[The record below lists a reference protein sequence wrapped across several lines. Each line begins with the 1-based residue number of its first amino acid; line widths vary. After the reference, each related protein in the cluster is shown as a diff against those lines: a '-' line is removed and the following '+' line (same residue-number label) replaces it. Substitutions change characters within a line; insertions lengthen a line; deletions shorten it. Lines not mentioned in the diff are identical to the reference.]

1 MSIVI
6 DPDFGE
12 VSRFPAP
19 VRWVGTKVGRSGGEG
34 ALLEWWEGSELTKV
48 RRRLAPD
55 VRAPAEARAFVASQC
70 HGLSAE
76 AMDVVRLLT
85 TEIVGNAMWHA
96 APGPLWLDVEAEPD
110 HVAVGVTDAGGGEVR
125 LAPDNHWPETGH
137 GLRLVDAL
145 SARWGVE
152 PAAEPPGKRV
162 WFEMAW
168 QDAREVAVPRPRRWE
183 ERRHAHHP
191 PAPADEQHV

>member
-1 MSIVI
+1 MI

-85 TEIVGNAMWHA
+85 TEIVDNAMWHA

-152 PAAEPPGKRV
+152 PAAEPPAAASRNRPPPKPKEKPFDDHVHG
-162 WFEMAW
+162 
-168 QDAREVAVPRPRRWE
+168 QPRRCT
-183 ERRHAHHP
+183 P
-191 PAPADEQHV
+191 S

>member
-1 MSIVI
+1 
-6 DPDFGE
+6 
-12 VSRFPAP
+12 
-19 VRWVGTKVGRSGGEG
+19 
-34 ALLEWWEGSELTKV
+34 LTKV

-55 VRAPAEARAFVASQC
+55 VRAPGEARAFVASQC
-70 HGLSAE
+70 PGLSAE
-76 AMDVVRLLT
+76 AMDVLRLLT
-85 TEIVGNAMWHA
+85 TEIVDNAMWHA

-183 ERRHAHHP
+183 ERRHAHRP
-191 PAPADEQHV
+191 PAPTDGQPV